1 MAETEI
7 VIPESF
13 YFHGDEINQFIHIQ
27 VPIALIKE
35 KVLKYLILQN
45 FCMDFC
51 LTEPVCLS
59 KWLD

>member
-35 KVLKYLILQN
+35 KVFEVFR
-45 FCMDFC
+45 FCK
-51 LTEPVCLS
+51 TSVWTS
-59 KWLD
+59 A